1 MVSNGRTDRWQ
12 IHIRKW
18 EVGLLQCELA
28 EVQHRRYHEYSIQ
41 INNYQSLS
49 CLILRRGSMVQLG
62 WLGTLLS
69 KLRYRHAD
77 SRSWAHYKRTNLWKS
92 DADRK
97 LSRLGQLFASVIRH
111 RALPRFEK
119 WLTSEYSLLN
129 DIFSWRFM
137 VKLGSVGDMLY
148 QLWSRCTISLTY
160 TQWWH
165 TVLREFNR
173 HRKLSRW
180 GLPWKNYWSVHFCL
194 SMLSL
199 AEGSWS
205 NWGVWG
211 ACSTSSG
218 PGTKSRLRAHSDGTP
233 CTGSPTE
240 TEGCQ
245 GEICHAISFSHLG
258 TLFYTNELQYQLLH
272 IRICHQFWDQ

>member
-1 MVSNGRTDRWQ
+1 MITNHCRVY
-12 IHIRKW
+12 
-18 EVGLLQCELA
+18 VL
-28 EVQHRRYHEYSIQ
+28 
-41 INNYQSLS
+41 
-49 CLILRRGSMVQLG
+49 LRRGSMVQLG

-77 SRSWAHYKRTNLWKS
+77 SRSWAHYKRTNLCKS

-97 LSRLGQLFASVIRH
+97 LSRLGQLLASVIRH

-180 GLPWKNYWSVHFCL
+180 GLPRLEKLLISPF
-194 SMLSL
+194 LSL
-199 AEGSWS
+199 NAIF
-205 NWGVWG
+205 
-211 ACSTSSG
+211 SG
-218 PGTKSRLRAHSDGTP
+218 RILVRLGNV
-233 CTGSPTE
+233 G
-240 TEGCQ
+240 
-245 GEICHAISFSHLG
+245 IML
-258 TLFYTNELQYQLLH
+258 YQ
-272 IRICHQFWDQ
+272 